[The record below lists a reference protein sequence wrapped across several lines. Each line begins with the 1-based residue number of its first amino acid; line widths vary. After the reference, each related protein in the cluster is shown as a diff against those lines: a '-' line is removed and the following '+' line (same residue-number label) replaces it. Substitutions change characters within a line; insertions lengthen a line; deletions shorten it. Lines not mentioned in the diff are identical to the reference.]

1 MRDFEKKHWIQV
13 VPVVVSVLA
22 VIFAWQAGSA
32 FCGSKKP
39 AKASQTLA
47 PNFTLDALNGGT
59 KSLKDYRGKVVL
71 VDFWSIKCPPCRRA
85 VPHLVTLYNK
95 YKDQGFVALGVSFD
109 RKDMEDLKSFVSEFD
124 VDYPILLGTMD
135 VARAYGVRSIPS
147 MFLLDKQ
154 GHIRLHRIGFNEEIG
169 NEIETEL
176 KTLLKEK

>member
-1 MRDFEKKHWIQV
+1 MKGREEKKWTRSLLIV
-13 VPVVVSVLA
+13 AGVLA
-22 VIFAWQAGSA
+22 MVFAWQAIPA

-39 AKASQTLA
+39 SKASQAVA

-85 VPHLVTLYNK
+85 VPHLVTLYDK
-95 YKDQGFVALGVSFD
+95 YKKQGFVALGVSFD
-109 RKDMEDLKSFVSEFD
+109 RKDMEDLKSFVSEFN
-124 VDYPILLGTMD
+124 VDYPVLLGTMD

-176 KTLLKEK
+176 KALLKEK